1 MQTTFLNLEINSWTQ
16 LLNARHLNQIFSIDY
31 IDKLFFTI
39 KRPSSL
45 KSYFYYT
52 SSFLK
57 EYDTTKKF
65 EIEPLNTF
73 GLFLFVVFPHIF
85 LLNCSLYVKPLF
97 YKVEH
102 TKLCLQSC
110 SIWLAITTTCIF
122 LP

>member
-16 LLNARHLNQIFSIDY
+16 LLNARHLNQMFSTDY
-31 IDKLFFTI
+31 IGKLFFTI

-73 GLFLFVVFPHIF
+73 GLFLFVVFPF
-85 LLNCSLYVKPLF
+85 FF
-97 YKVEH
+97 Y
-102 TKLCLQSC
+102 
-110 SIWLAITTTCIF
+110 
-122 LP
+122 